1 MIGTTLG
8 KYRVTDRLGRGGM
21 GVVYKAVDE
30 TLERE
35 VAVKMLSS
43 ELAETDAVK
52 RFKVEAT
59 TLARLN
65 HPGIATIYE
74 LYRTDADVAMV
85 MEFVRGETFDRLI
98 ERCGPLPPE
107 RAAYLCAQVL
117 EALGHA
123 HRAGIVHRDVKPS
136 NLMLTEYGTVKI
148 MDFGIA
154 RVLGSEHLTND
165 GYMMGTPAYMAPEQ
179 VLGQDIDGRADLY
192 SVGVVLYRLI
202 TGHLPF
208 TADTAIA
215 MVQRQIKDPPTPVRQ
230 FRADVPDW
238 CEQTLDRILAKS
250 PADRFQ
256 TAEEFRAAL
265 LRGAGAAAA
274 MNALVSVPDEI
285 ERTTPPDAMR
295 VPTFTPALPVS
306 APTVGVAT
314 PPVAPPSSGSAAHVV
329 PTEQPRSEKRR
340 SAHTRG
346 LAIAA
351 TAVVVVGAVA
361 VTLLIG
367 RPDTPENPS
376 QVASAPSTATTS
388 GGSAATPAAE
398 NVPPPEASSPAIEQ
412 VAAPAVSGSTAPAT
426 ARRRRAVPEA
436 PDKPPPIVEEA
447 PAPPPGPAAEPPPS
461 AAAALPPV
469 AFKELKIVVTEQG
482 NARQRDATLQLAG
495 GRITVADPSGAVFK
509 ALPYDAVLSITY
521 AKSRHPLWQGPAGP
535 IVAAR
540 AADGPFGVF
549 RGDRHWLTIRTRAF
563 FVILRL
569 RKENVESVT
578 AALQQR
584 TGAPVIRVEGRDRD
598 N

>member
-123 HRAGIVHRDVKPS
+123 HRAGIVHRDLKPS

-215 MVQRQIKDPPTPVRQ
+215 MVQRQIKDPPTPVRV

-367 RPDTPENPS
+367 RPDSRRIRRRWRPRP
-376 QVASAPSTATTS
+376 QR
-388 GGSAATPAAE
+388 
-398 NVPPPEASSPAIEQ
+398 Q
-412 VAAPAVSGSTAPAT
+412 RRRVAAPQHRPQRMCRRLRRHLPRSSRSPHRRSAVV
-426 ARRRRAVPEA
+426 RRRQ
-436 PDKPPPIVEEA
+436 
-447 PAPPPGPAAEPPPS
+447 PPGAGEPFRRPRTSRRRSSRKPRRLRRGRRPS
-461 AAAALPPV
+461 RHQALPRRC
-469 AFKELKIVVTEQG
+469 
-482 NARQRDATLQLAG
+482 RQS
-495 GRITVADPSGAVFK
+495 PSR
-509 ALPYDAVLSITY
+509 S
-521 AKSRHPLWQGPAGP
+521 
-535 IVAAR
+535 
-540 AADGPFGVF
+540 
-549 RGDRHWLTIRTRAF
+549 
-563 FVILRL
+563 
-569 RKENVESVT
+569 
-578 AALQQR
+578 
-584 TGAPVIRVEGRDRD
+584 
-598 N
+598 